1 MNSSFLVENLGG
13 GVVLFKNAISLD
25 WDSVFDIAEE
35 LVDLDSPSMY
45 KPAIDP
51 ETGEK
56 ILSNKMLLKMY
67 GDLPRSY
74 FGQW

>member
-1 MNSSFLVENLGG
+1 MNSNCLIENLGG

-51 ETGEK
+51 EK
-56 ILSNKMLLKMY
+56 RLYLFRRRSRRHAPQMLGGAPIK
-67 GDLPRSY
+67 
-74 FGQW
+74 

>member
-1 MNSSFLVENLGG
+1 MNSNCLIENLGG

-51 ETGEK
+51 ETG
-56 ILSNKMLLKMY
+56 
-67 GDLPRSY
+67 
-74 FGQW
+74 